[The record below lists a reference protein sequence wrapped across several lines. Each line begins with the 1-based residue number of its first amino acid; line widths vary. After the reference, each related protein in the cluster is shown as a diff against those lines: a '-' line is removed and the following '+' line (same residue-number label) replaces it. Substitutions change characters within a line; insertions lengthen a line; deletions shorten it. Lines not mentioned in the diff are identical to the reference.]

1 MKLRKTKMPKAIKY
15 FVCSALY
22 FGVFLMVSTNAMAQ
36 TKSAK
41 GINAASS
48 SIGAVVPELGNLE
61 SEILESITLME
72 DMEECGQESRF
83 YDPVADACRTTDPI
97 EVSFSQ
103 DADDTTVTIQR
114 PDGSS
119 VNYSLDGED
128 GVATIVEGEGDTD
141 PDTPPVTDPDDPD
154 EDDPE
159 VTPPRERERWVCR
172 RSGTTWEQGG
182 NAHLPGRL
190 GGAYY
195 LCCEGMPE
203 STAGPV
209 AGLIARQW
217 PGIRE
222 HCP

>member
-1 MKLRKTKMPKAIKY
+1 MRNWTKIFTLAVIAACFCVPS
-15 FVCSALY
+15 F
-22 FGVFLMVSTNAMAQ
+22 AQ
-36 TKSAK
+36 TKSAR
-41 GINAASS
+41 GISTASS

-159 VTPPRERERWVCR
+159 VTPPRERERWICR
-172 RSGTTWEQGG
+172 RSGVTWDQGG
-182 NAHLPGRL
+182 NAFLPGRG

-195 LCCEGMPE
+195 LCCEGFPE
-203 STAGPV
+203 STAGPA
-209 AGLIARQW
+209 AGYIARQW
-217 PGIRE
+217 PGIRQ

>member
-1 MKLRKTKMPKAIKY
+1 MPKVIKY
-15 FVCSALY
+15 FVCSALC

-83 YDPVADACRTTDPI
+83 YDPVADSCRTTDPI

-103 DADDTTVTIQR
+103 DADDTTVAIQR

>member
-1 MKLRKTKMPKAIKY
+1 MRNWTKIFTLAVIAASFCVPS
-15 FVCSALY
+15 F
-22 FGVFLMVSTNAMAQ
+22 AQ
-36 TKSAK
+36 TKSAR
-41 GINAASS
+41 GISTASS

-103 DADDTTVTIQR
+103 DANDTTVTIQR

-141 PDTPPVTDPDDPD
+141 PDTPVTDPD
-154 EDDPE
+154 EEDPE
-159 VTPPRERERWVCR
+159 VTPPRERERWICR
-172 RSGTTWEQGG
+172 RNGVTWDQGG
-182 NAHLPGRL
+182 NAFLPGRS

-195 LCCEGMPE
+195 LCCEGFPE
-203 STAGPV
+203 STAGPA
-209 AGLIARQW
+209 AGYIARQW
-217 PGIRE
+217 PGIRQ

>member
-1 MKLRKTKMPKAIKY
+1 
-15 FVCSALY
+15 
-22 FGVFLMVSTNAMAQ
+22 MVSTNAMAQ

-97 EVSFSQ
+97 GVSFSQ
-103 DADDTTVTIQR
+103 DADDTTVAIQR

-141 PDTPPVTDPDDPD
+141 PDTPPVTDQDDPD